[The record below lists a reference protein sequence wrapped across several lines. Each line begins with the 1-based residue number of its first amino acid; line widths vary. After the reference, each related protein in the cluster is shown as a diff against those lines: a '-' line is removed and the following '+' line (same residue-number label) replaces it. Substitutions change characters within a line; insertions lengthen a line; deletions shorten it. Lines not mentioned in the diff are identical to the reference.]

1 MDKDTTLILLVEDDP
16 EDVCLMREMLADVPD
31 FLFEIRHADRLEIA
45 LEHLTGGGIDVV
57 ISDLGLPDSQ
67 GLNTFLELNAHATAV
82 PILVLTGT
90 VDDEE
95 IAIEA
100 VKRGAQ
106 DYLVKQKVDGNQL
119 VRSLRYAIER
129 KRLEETIKRMAH
141 HDALT
146 NLPNRALLD
155 DRLVVA
161 LAHARRNKE
170 MLAVLYLDLDGF
182 KAVNDTHGHTIGDQL
197 LKDVAKRLTDLLR
210 DEDTVARMGG
220 DEFTLLLTEI
230 KQKEDAAKV
239 ADKILN
245 AVKEPLT
252 LGTHTLNITTSVGIA
267 LYPSDGEDA
276 ETLLRNADTAMYKVK
291 ENGKNA
297 YHFYRR
303 P

>member
-1 MDKDTTLILLVEDDP
+1 MDKDSTRILLVEDDP
-16 EDVCLMREMLADVPD
+16 EDVCLMREMLADVSD
-31 FLFEIRHADRLEIA
+31 FLFEIRHADRLEAA
-45 LEHLTGGGIDVV
+45 LECLAGGNIDVV

-67 GLNTFLELNAHATAV
+67 GLNTFLELNAHATGV

-90 VDDEE
+90 IDDEE

-106 DYLVKQKVDGNQL
+106 DYLVKQKVDGNLL

-129 KRLEETIKRMAH
+129 KRLEENIKRMAH

-245 AVKEPLT
+245 AMKEPLT

-276 ETLLRNADTAMYKVK
+276 DTLLKNADTAMYKVK

-297 YHFYRR
+297 YHFYSQ

>member
-1 MDKDTTLILLVEDDP
+1 MNKDSTRILLVEDDP
-16 EDVCLMREMLADVPD
+16 EDVCLMREMLADVPN
-31 FLFEIRHADRLEIA
+31 FLFEIRHTDRLETA
-45 LEHLTGGGIDVV
+45 LEHLAGGGIDVV
-57 ISDLGLPDSQ
+57 VSDLGLLDSQ
-67 GLNTFLELNAHATAV
+67 GLNTFLELNAHATGV

-90 VDDEE
+90 IDDEE
-95 IAIEA
+95 IAVEA

-106 DYLVKQKVDGNQL
+106 DYLVKQKVDGKQL

-146 NLPNRALLD
+146 NLPNRMLLD

-197 LKDVAKRLTDLLR
+197 LKDVAKRLTNLLR

-245 AVKEPLT
+245 AMKEPLT

-276 ETLLRNADTAMYKVK
+276 ETLLKNADTAMYKVK
-291 ENGKNA
+291 ENGRNA
-297 YHFYRR
+297 YRFYGQ

>member
-1 MDKDTTLILLVEDDP
+1 M
-16 EDVCLMREMLADVPD
+16 
-31 FLFEIRHADRLEIA
+31 
-45 LEHLTGGGIDVV
+45 
-57 ISDLGLPDSQ
+57 
-67 GLNTFLELNAHATAV
+67 
-82 PILVLTGT
+82 LTGT

-100 VKRGAQ
+100 AKRGAQ

-119 VRSLRYAIER
+119 VRALRYAIER
-129 KRLEETIKRMAH
+129 KRLEENIKRMAH

-197 LKDVAKRLTDLLR
+197 LKDVAKRLTNLLR

-239 ADKILN
+239 ANKILN
-245 AVKEPLT
+245 AMKEPVALDT
-252 LGTHTLNITTSVGIA
+252 YTLNITTSVGIA

-291 ENGKNA
+291 ENGRNA
-297 YHFYRR
+297 YHFYSQ